1 MEAIVIVFF
10 LFKGLSIIVE
20 KYNGYSKFEK
30 FASTKPKFVYQ
41 LSKCRFC
48 LDHHLS
54 IISTLIVGCL
64 IGFELYFLI
73 LPIVSASINNVL
85 NDRSKN

>member
-1 MEAIVIVFF
+1 METIVMVFF

-20 KYNGYSKFEK
+20 KYDGYSKFEK
-30 FASTKPKFVYQ
+30 LAATKSMFVYQ

-64 IGFELYFLI
+64 VGFELYFLI